1 MKYQGDKDVWA
12 GIGGLRSSSTSWC
25 SVKLIVCM
33 MMMMMT
39 YLIVLYL
46 IASSN
51 LLLHI
56 TLSISHVRNIT
67 YLHLVIIQHTKMRAP
82 MKIDLLV
89 SGCPLLLRGN
99 LAKTDRSPWFSFRW
113 KMCKN

>member
-33 MMMMMT
+33 MMMMT

-56 TLSISHVRNIT
+56 TLSIS
-67 YLHLVIIQHTKMRAP
+67 P
-82 MKIDLLV
+82 C
-89 SGCPLLLRGN
+89 S
-99 LAKTDRSPWFSFRW
+99 
-113 KMCKN
+113 